1 MNGTT
6 NGGQWNDGSLA
17 GIATELANV
26 LAPSVGSLTRNY
38 HSCTDINGIGY
49 LGGYFRDKGCGVGL
63 YDEGFYEDHIF
74 NTGGSLNELSF
85 VYP

>member
-1 MNGTT
+1 M
-6 NGGQWNDGSLA
+6 NGGQWNDGNLA

-49 LGGYFRDKGCGVGL
+49 LGGYFRDGGWGAGE
-63 YDEGFYEDHIF
+63 YTDGFYKNSKWDT
-74 NTGGSLNELSF
+74 NGSLNELSF
-85 VYP
+85 NSLQ